1 METVETIDSDALI
14 QKIITEPL
22 KPANSIQLQFINNI
36 EVKELFEFCM
46 EFFYKLSMHKFSKNG
61 TINLLEWGENNIS
74 LLKKYFNSIGL
85 DINVE
90 KLDSNNERLPY
101 YISNSFKEKKF
112 LANTMLKTVFYLLQ
126 IKDSNTVFVLS
137 FDMNYYA

>member
-1 METVETIDSDALI
+1 MENVQTIDSGALI

-36 EVKELFEFCM
+36 EVKDLFEFCM

-61 TINLLEWGENNIS
+61 TINLLEWDENNIS
-74 LLKKYFNSIGL
+74 LLRKYFNSIGL

-90 KLDSNNERLPY
+90 KVDSSDVKLPY

-112 LANTMLKTVFYLLQ
+112 LANTMLKTVFYILQ
-126 IKDSNTVFVLS
+126 IKNSNTVFVLS
-137 FDMNYYA
+137 FDMNYHS